1 MITMFDW
8 KKRGVSRIIVTVVSS
23 MSALTWFFNFIL
35 HNLLLLSNFVFFA
48 QLSNCLL
55 QTDRVRP
62 FVARC
67 AWGPVLEVSPQ
78 QKCFEEEVKE
88 QTCWIES
95 YTVPPYRRTYSCKL
109 SQKLSTSDALRT
121 RVFRSLALGSFLCDF
136 VWTMFQNKED
146 KITQFQFSDALW
158 QFPLL
163 IPDTFIDILFY
174 FKAVLRKKLAEAVQ
188 KASHAMWK
196 VKE

>member
-35 HNLLLLSNFVFFA
+35 HNLLLLSNFVFFCTA
-48 QLSNCLL
+48 LKLPSS
-55 QTDRVRP
+55 DRSCQAFRSKVRM
-62 FVARC
+62 
-67 AWGPVLEVSPQ
+67 GPVLEVSPQ